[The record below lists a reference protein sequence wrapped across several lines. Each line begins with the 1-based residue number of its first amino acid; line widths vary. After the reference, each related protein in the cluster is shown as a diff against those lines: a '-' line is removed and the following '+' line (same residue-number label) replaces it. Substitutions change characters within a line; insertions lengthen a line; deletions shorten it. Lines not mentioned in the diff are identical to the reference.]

1 MERESTVEKVKEML
15 QRYSSRGGTFSEGS
29 FLSDIDMPSDASF
42 TSLEEELAGRI
53 IKSLRYCKEVSEMI
67 RRRRG
72 CISRKEI
79 VECMLIL
86 DKIKRNIEG
95 PRRLRRTWVTL
106 VVSVGV
112 GLVGMA
118 CISAKCYF

>member
-1 MERESTVEKVKEML
+1 MEREGTVEKVKEML

-67 RRRRG
+67 RKRRG
-72 CISRKEI
+72 CISRKEV
-79 VECMLIL
+79 VECTLIL

-95 PRRLRRTWVTL
+95 PRARRTWVIL
-106 VVSVGV
+106 AISVGV
-112 GLVGMA
+112 GLVGIA